1 MLAGAKTDANAY
13 KGLYQSLKNLLQT
26 EGIKGFYRGF
36 VPSLVGISEFSLQF
50 MIYENLRYQR
60 KVEKDDGVLGN
71 MDLVILSASSK
82 AASVLLT
89 YPYQV
94 VRARQ
99 QVVGADYSTPSI
111 IRTIWKES
119 GMRGLYRGSVFI

>member
-1 MLAGAKTDANAY
+1 MLVGAISDANAY
-13 KGLYQSLKNLLQT
+13 KGLYQGLKNLMQT

-36 VPSLVGISEFSLQF
+36 VPSLLGIFEFSLQF
-50 MIYENLRYQR
+50 MIYENLRYHRRVQ
-60 KVEKDDGVLGN
+60 KGDGVLSN
-71 MDLVILSASSK
+71 VDLLLLSASSK
-82 AASVLLT
+82 VASVFLT

-99 QVVGADYSTPSI
+99 QLVGADYSTSSI
-111 IRTIWKES
+111 MTTIWKEN

>member
-1 MLAGAKTDANAY
+1 
-13 KGLYQSLKNLLQT
+13 
-26 EGIKGFYRGF
+26 
-36 VPSLVGISEFSLQF
+36 
-50 MIYENLRYQR
+50 
-60 KVEKDDGVLGN
+60 
-71 MDLVILSASSK
+71 LSASSK

-111 IRTIWKES
+111 SRTIWKES

>member
-1 MLAGAKTDANAY
+1 
-13 KGLYQSLKNLLQT
+13 
-26 EGIKGFYRGF
+26 
-36 VPSLVGISEFSLQF
+36 

-111 IRTIWKES
+111 SRTIWKES